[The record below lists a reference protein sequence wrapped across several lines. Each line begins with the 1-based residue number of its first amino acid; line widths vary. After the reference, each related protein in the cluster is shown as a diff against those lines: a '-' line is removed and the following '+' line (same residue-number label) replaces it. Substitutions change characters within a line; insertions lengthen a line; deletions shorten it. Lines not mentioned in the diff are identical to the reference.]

1 MQERPSR
8 PKGPHAVPVGAL
20 IRGAPAP
27 VDDLEDPHLAM
38 VYCRGCGKQIHETAI
53 ACPQCGAQQG
63 LAATSS
69 GEAMKYLLPVGR
81 SGWAIAAGY
90 LGLCSIL
97 ILPAPFAIA
106 CGVLALRDI
115 AKHPGRLGKPR
126 AIFGIAMG
134 CVGLLEIVL
143 LRAFAA

>member
-1 MQERPSR
+1 MLS
-8 PKGPHAVPVGAL
+8 
-20 IRGAPAP
+20 
-27 VDDLEDPHLAM
+27 VDREDLQLAM
-38 VYCRGCGKQIHETAI
+38 VYCRGCGKQIHESAL

-63 LAATSS
+63 LPAPAS
-69 GEAMKYLLPVGR
+69 GEAMKYIVPVGR

-106 CGVLALRDI
+106 CGALALRDI
-115 AKHPGRLGKPR
+115 AKHPEKLGKPR

-134 CVGLLEIVL
+134 CFGLLEIVL
-143 LRAFAA
+143 LRTFAG